1 MPTEGYCS
9 FKTDQGMYISSK
21 KFKSHAEA
29 AKWVA
34 AEIKARGLLFLED
47 AAITGSSMVED
58 NLTSGAKS

>member
-34 AEIKARGLLFLED
+34 AEIKARGIKASD
-47 AAITGSSMVED
+47 IKGKPSWPVGKD
-58 NLTSGAKS
+58 GK